1 MTVQKQSRESQ
12 VAQTG
17 GVQGAGPA
25 QGTDPDGAR
34 TPASTSGPI
43 GRILIV
49 EDESNILEA
58 LSFILG
64 RAGWDVRGHGK
75 GEDAL
80 QEIARLS
87 PDILVLDV
95 MLPGRSGF
103 DILADLR
110 ARPET
115 QALPVLML
123 TAKGQAKDREQ
134 AMALGANGFLTKP
147 FSNTEL
153 LEVIAAMGGQSSAAS
168 PDNGP
173 DGAG

>member
-1 MTVQKQSRESQ
+1 MTIHEEPGGSPVTSSGASRGYE
-12 VAQTG
+12 TK
-17 GVQGAGPA
+17 
-25 QGTDPDGAR
+25 
-34 TPASTSGPI
+34 SGPI

-58 LSFILG
+58 LNFILS

-75 GEDAL
+75 GDDAL
-80 QEIARLS
+80 DEIARLS
-87 PDILVLDV
+87 PDMLVLDV

-110 ARPET
+110 AKPET
-115 QALPVLML
+115 AGLPVLML

-134 AMALGANGFLTKP
+134 AMSLGANGFLTKP

-153 LEVIAAMGGQSSAAS
+153 LEVVTSMRLAIPGVEG
-168 PDNGP
+168 
-173 DGAG
+173 

>member
-1 MTVQKQSRESQ
+1 M
-12 VAQTG
+12 
-17 GVQGAGPA
+17 
-25 QGTDPDGAR
+25 
-34 TPASTSGPI
+34 

-153 LEVIAAMGGQSSAAS
+153 LEVIASMGGQSLAAS

>member
-1 MTVQKQSRESQ
+1 M
-12 VAQTG
+12 
-17 GVQGAGPA
+17 
-25 QGTDPDGAR
+25 
-34 TPASTSGPI
+34 
-43 GRILIV
+43 IV

>member
-1 MTVQKQSRESQ
+1 MTTYGE
-12 VAQTG
+12 AG
-17 GVQGAGPA
+17 GSPVSTSGAG
-25 QGTDPDGAR
+25 QGDA
-34 TPASTSGPI
+34 ATSGPI

-58 LSFILG
+58 LTFILG

-75 GEDAL
+75 GDDAL
-80 QEIARLS
+80 EEIARLA
-87 PDILVLDV
+87 PDMLVLDV

-110 ARPET
+110 AKPDTEG
-115 QALPVLML
+115 LPVLML

-134 AMALGANGFLTKP
+134 AMSLGANGFLTKP

-153 LEVIAAMGGQSSAAS
+153 LEVITSMRAAIPGVEG
-168 PDNGP
+168 
-173 DGAG
+173 